1 VVLLAFAN
9 PQQEEEVGLLI
20 LEASARNI
28 IRTAG
33 VVLTF
38 DPICI

>member
-1 VVLLAFAN
+1 MFLLSFAY
-9 PQQEEEVGLLI
+9 PQEEEVGLSN

-38 DPICI
+38 DPLCI